1 MLNKTFRLMKVKRQN
16 VGVDVSKGTLASC
29 LVILDEDFEIKIKA
43 SRTFPNNAKG
53 FTELLSW
60 ADRKKNG
67 DIELSFTMEPTGVY
81 YEGLAYYLFEKK
93 QIVHVVLPN
102 RAKKYADS
110 LQEKVKTD
118 KQDAKSLGRLGVERK
133 LKKWSVGSPVYRKL
147 KVLTRERNALIK
159 ERTVFQNQ
167 LHALNHS
174 ADPFKKTVTR
184 LKQMIR
190 FINKQIKTIEKD
202 CENIVDKDEMIKAK
216 VDKVTTIPGVGFT
229 TAIVVIAE
237 THGFTLITSIKQLV
251 SYAGLDIMI
260 RESGKWKGKSKI
272 TKKGNVQIRKAL
284 YFPSYSSVKYS
295 ETSRKFYERLFERK
309 GKSMIAATAVQ
320 RKLLGLI
327 YTLWKNDTTYVENYQ
342 QSKAA

>member
-1 MLNKTFRLMKVKRQN
+1 MKVKRQN
-16 VGVDVSKGTLASC
+16 VGIDVSKDSLASC
-29 LVILDEDFEIKIKA
+29 LVFLTEDFDIKIK
-43 SRTFPNNAKG
+43 SSKKFQNNADG
-53 FTELLSW
+53 FSELFSW
-60 ADRKKNG
+60 ANSKKDSNLE
-67 DIELSFTMEPTGVY
+67 ITFTMEPTGVY
-81 YEGLAYYLFEKK
+81 YEGVAYYLFEKK
-93 QIVHVVLPN
+93 QAVHVVLPN

-110 LQEKVKTD
+110 LQDKAKTD
-118 KQDAKSLGRLGVERK
+118 KLDAKALGRLGVERR
-133 LKKWSVGSPVYRKL
+133 LNKWYVDSPVYRNL
-147 KVLTRERNALIK
+147 KILTRERNALIK

-174 ADPFKKTVTR
+174 AYPFKKSVTR

-202 CENIVDKDEMIKAK
+202 CENIVNKDETVKAK
-216 VDKVTTIPGVGFT
+216 VDKVTTIPGIGFI

-237 THGFTLITSIKQLV
+237 TNGFALITSIKQLV
-251 SYAGLDIMI
+251 SYAGLDIRI

-284 YFPSYSSVKYS
+284 YFPSYTSVKYS
-295 ETSRKFYERLFERK
+295 ETNAKFYERLFERK
-309 GKSMIAATAVQ
+309 GKSMVAATAVQ

-342 QSKAA
+342 QNKAA